1 MRPEDLTLTTLKQVA
16 RKRIRVK
23 HGPTQRQNRRFM
35 VGATILVIVSLWYV
49 KLDFSMFVAN
59 IDKTYGIIG
68 RVLNPNWTMA
78 LPYLTSFIDTLAIAF
93 VALLTALL
101 FALPIA
107 YLTAS
112 NTAPFPKLARVL
124 LTLFSLIRAVPITI
138 WGLVGAASI
147 GFGSQAGVLGL
158 FLPTISYLA
167 RILAQRIEEAGYD
180 IIEAMSASGTPWL
193 VMVFRGITQE
203 LMPQLIATV
212 ALRFELTTSETIS
225 LGMVG
230 IAGIGYTLN
239 MSIGT
244 YNFENASMG
253 ILIIFIGMWITEYTT
268 RRMVSWIRKER

>member
-1 MRPEDLTLTTLKQVA
+1 MRPEDLTLTTSQQA
-16 RKRIRVK
+16 TGKRIRVK
-23 HGPTQRQNRRFM
+23 HGLTQRQNRRFI

-68 RVLNPNWTMA
+68 RLLNPNWTMA
-78 LPYLTSFIDTLAIAF
+78 LPYFTSFIDTLAIAF

-180 IIEAMSASGTPWL
+180 IIEAMSASGTPWI
-193 VMVFRGITQE
+193 VMVFRGLTQE

-253 ILIIFIGMWITEYTT
+253 ILIIFMGMWITEYTT
-268 RRMVSWIRKER
+268 RRLVSWIRKER

>member
-1 MRPEDLTLTTLKQVA
+1 MRPEDLTLTTSKQVA

-68 RVLNPNWTMA
+68 RLLNPNWTMA

-167 RILAQRIEEAGYD
+167 RVLAQRIEEAGYD

-193 VMVFRGITQE
+193 VMVFRGLTQE

>member
-1 MRPEDLTLTTLKQVA
+1 MRPEDLTLTTSKQVA

-68 RVLNPNWTMA
+68 RLLNPNWAMA

-112 NTAPFPKLARVL
+112 NTKTVSEVSSRLTH
-124 LTLFSLIRAVPITI
+124 TLFIDSGSTDNDL
-138 WGLVGAASI
+138 GVGWSREYWVWI
-147 GFGSQAGVLGL
+147 PSGRTWPLSSNDFIPCENLG
-158 FLPTISYLA
+158 TAY
-167 RILAQRIEEAGYD
+167 
-180 IIEAMSASGTPWL
+180 
-193 VMVFRGITQE
+193 
-203 LMPQLIATV
+203 
-212 ALRFELTTSETIS
+212 
-225 LGMVG
+225 
-230 IAGIGYTLN
+230 
-239 MSIGT
+239 
-244 YNFENASMG
+244 
-253 ILIIFIGMWITEYTT
+253 
-268 RRMVSWIRKER
+268 

>member
-1 MRPEDLTLTTLKQVA
+1 MRPEDLTLTTSKQVA

-68 RVLNPNWTMA
+68 RLLNPNWTMA

-193 VMVFRGITQE
+193 VMVFRGLTQE

>member
-1 MRPEDLTLTTLKQVA
+1 MRPEDLTLTTSKQVA

-68 RVLNPNWTMA
+68 RLLNPNWTMA

-112 NTAPFPKLARVL
+112 NTAPFPKFARVL

-193 VMVFRGITQE
+193 VMVFRGLTQE

>member
-1 MRPEDLTLTTLKQVA
+1 MRPEDLTLTTSKQVA

-68 RVLNPNWTMA
+68 RLLNPNWTMA

-167 RILAQRIEEAGYD
+167 RILAHRIEEAGYD

>member
-68 RVLNPNWTMA
+68 RLLNPNWTMA

-112 NTAPFPKLARVL
+112 NTAPFPKFARVL

>member
-1 MRPEDLTLTTLKQVA
+1 MRPEDLTLTTSKQAA

-23 HGPTQRQNRRFM
+23 HGPTQRQNRRFI
-35 VGATILVIVSLWYV
+35 VGATILVFVSLWYV

-68 RVLNPNWTMA
+68 RLLNPNWTLA

-124 LTLFSLIRAVPITI
+124 LVLFSLIRAVPITI

-167 RILAQRIEEAGYD
+167 KILAQRIEEAGYD
-180 IIEAMSASGTPWL
+180 IIEAMSSSGTPWI
-193 VMVFRGITQE
+193 VMVFRGLTQE

-253 ILIIFIGMWITEYTT
+253 ILIIFMGMWITEYTT

>member
-1 MRPEDLTLTTLKQVA
+1 MRPEDLTLTTSKQVA

-112 NTAPFPKLARVL
+112 NTAPFPKFARVL

>member
-1 MRPEDLTLTTLKQVA
+1 MRPEDLTLTTSRQA
-16 RKRIRVK
+16 TGKRIRVK
-23 HGPTQRQNRRFM
+23 HGPTQRQNRRFI

-68 RVLNPNWTMA
+68 RLLNPNWTMA
-78 LPYLTSFIDTLAIAF
+78 LPYFTSFIDTLAIAF

-112 NTAPFPKLARVL
+112 NTAPFSKLARVL

-180 IIEAMSASGTPWL
+180 IIEAMSASGTPWI
-193 VMVFRGITQE
+193 VMVFRGLTQE

-253 ILIIFIGMWITEYTT
+253 ILIIFMGMWITEYTT
-268 RRMVSWIRKER
+268 RRLVSWIRKER

>member
-1 MRPEDLTLTTLKQVA
+1 MRPEDLTLTTSKQVA

-68 RVLNPNWTMA
+68 RLLNPNWTMA

-193 VMVFRGITQE
+193 VMVFRGITHV
-203 LMPQLIATV
+203 LFYHMWSKDYFLYTCTYFIKNRT
-212 ALRFELTTSETIS
+212 FWTNMTINRYYP
-225 LGMVG
+225 
-230 IAGIGYTLN
+230 A
-239 MSIGT
+239 
-244 YNFENASMG
+244 
-253 ILIIFIGMWITEYTT
+253 
-268 RRMVSWIRKER
+268 

>member
-1 MRPEDLTLTTLKQVA
+1 MRPEDLTLTTSKQVA

-68 RVLNPNWTMA
+68 RLLNPNWTMA

-112 NTAPFPKLARVL
+112 NTAPFPKFARVL

>member
-1 MRPEDLTLTTLKQVA
+1 MRPEDLTLTTSKQVA

-68 RVLNPNWTMA
+68 RLLNPNWTMA

-112 NTAPFPKLARVL
+112 NTSPFPKLARVL

-167 RILAQRIEEAGYD
+167 RVLAQRIEEAGYD

-193 VMVFRGITQE
+193 VMVFRGLTQE

>member
-1 MRPEDLTLTTLKQVA
+1 MRPEDLTLTTSKQAA

-23 HGPTQRQNRRFM
+23 HGPTQRQNRRFI
-35 VGATILVIVSLWYV
+35 VGATILVFVSLWYV

-68 RVLNPNWTMA
+68 RLLNPNWTLA

-112 NTAPFPKLARVL
+112 NTAPFPNLARVL
-124 LTLFSLIRAVPITI
+124 LVLFSLIRAVPITI

-167 RILAQRIEEAGYD
+167 KILAQRIEEAGYD
-180 IIEAMSASGTPWL
+180 IIEAMSSSGTPWI
-193 VMVFRGITQE
+193 VMVFRGLTQE

-253 ILIIFIGMWITEYTT
+253 ILIIFMGMWITEYTT